1 VQYHDPHVTSWTV
14 GGVEL
19 ARTDDLEGAAASADL
34 VILVQ
39 QHRDYDADH
48 LARLAKRFFD
58 TRGVTTVPEAH
69 RL

>member
-1 VQYHDPHVTSWTV
+1 VPVP
-14 GGVEL
+14 
-19 ARTDDLEGAAASADL
+19 RTDDLEGAAAAADP

-39 QHRDYDADH
+39 QHRDYHADH
-48 LARLAKRFFD
+48 LAGISKRFFD

>member
-1 VQYHDPHVTSWTV
+1 VTYHDPHVPDWIV
-14 GGVEL
+14 PG
-19 ARTDDLEGAAASADL
+19 TDDLAGAAAAADL

-39 QHRDYDADH
+39 HHREYDADG
-48 LARLAKRFFD
+48 LARIAKRFFD